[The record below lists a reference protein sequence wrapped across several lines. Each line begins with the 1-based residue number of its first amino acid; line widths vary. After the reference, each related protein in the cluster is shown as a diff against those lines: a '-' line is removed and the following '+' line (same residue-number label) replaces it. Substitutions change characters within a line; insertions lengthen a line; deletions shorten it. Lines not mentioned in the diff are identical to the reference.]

1 MKEFFEKLTG
11 VQFLYVGIAGMVLSI
26 LCSLI
31 GAYLHFNTIWFHTL
45 GFQVMICLPIMG
57 ASFLFYCIRK
67 YQSFLSEKDDDFD
80 INKDPYILYLRSFND
95 DVETDKPQLVDRIAF
110 YTEEEILVVS
120 LKKLGKAVA
129 IGRPGEKAPPLG
141 AKRIYVSDDQ
151 WQDKVRELST
161 DARLV
166 IFRLGETEGLK
177 WEWNYCLD
185 AIEDISKLLLVVPA
199 SMISEQNRIDQLVAS
214 VSKQRRDILC
224 NRIDIFQPLN
234 ICSIGLLLYFEKNE
248 DGTYTLKQTRGMND
262 LNQFSDFAYFKKAFF
277 NTRPKASDFYM
288 TFCFW
293 GYTFAS
299 MRYYL
304 EPIFNRFNI
313 SPFNEKLAYWMFRII
328 QAVVYFFVADI
339 VILTI
344 LIICGLL
351 GMKL

>member
-1 MKEFFEKLTG
+1 MKDFFEKLTG
-11 VQFLYVGIAGMVLSI
+11 VQFLYVGIAGMILSI
-26 LCSLI
+26 LCSII
-31 GAYLHFNTIWFHTL
+31 GAYFYFYLNWCQTL

-67 YQSFLSEKDDDFD
+67 YQAFLIEKDNADFD
-80 INKDPYILYLRSFND
+80 IKDNPYILYLRSFND
-95 DVETDKPQLVDRIAF
+95 DAETDKPQLVDRIAF
-110 YTEEEILVVS
+110 YTEEEILVIS

-141 AKRIYVSDDQ
+141 AKRIYVSDEQ
-151 WQDKVRELST
+151 WQDKVQELSA

-199 SMISEQNRIDQLVAS
+199 SMISEQGRIDQLVAS
-214 VSKQRRDILC
+214 ISKQRDDILC
-224 NRIDIFQPLN
+224 NKIDIFQPVN

-248 DGTYTLKQTRGMND
+248 DGTYSLKQTRGMND
-262 LNQFSDFAYFKKAFF
+262 LRQFTDFAYFKKAFF
-277 NTRPKASDFYM
+277 NARPKASDFYM

-313 SPFNEKLAYWMFRII
+313 SPFNEKLASWMFRII
-328 QAVVYFFVADI
+328 QAGVYFIVADI
-339 VILTI
+339 VILTV
-344 LIICGLL
+344 LITGGLL
-351 GMKL
+351 GLF